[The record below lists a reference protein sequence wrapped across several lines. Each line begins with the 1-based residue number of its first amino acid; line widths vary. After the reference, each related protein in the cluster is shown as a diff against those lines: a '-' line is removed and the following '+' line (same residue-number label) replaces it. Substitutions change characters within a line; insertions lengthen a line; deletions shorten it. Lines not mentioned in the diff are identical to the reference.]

1 VQTFEV
7 FDDEEDAIRRANAT
21 QYGLATSIF
30 TSDASQARRVGG
42 KIRSGA
48 MQVNTWGALSEEFEE
63 TSMKASG
70 YGPLCGLRAIEEFQE
85 LKVYAEVDPTVAV
98 G

>member
-1 VQTFEV
+1 MR
-7 FDDEEDAIRRANAT
+7 I
-21 QYGLATSIF
+21 
-30 TSDASQARRVGG
+30 
-42 KIRSGA
+42 
-48 MQVNTWGALSEEFEE
+48 NTWGALSKEFEE